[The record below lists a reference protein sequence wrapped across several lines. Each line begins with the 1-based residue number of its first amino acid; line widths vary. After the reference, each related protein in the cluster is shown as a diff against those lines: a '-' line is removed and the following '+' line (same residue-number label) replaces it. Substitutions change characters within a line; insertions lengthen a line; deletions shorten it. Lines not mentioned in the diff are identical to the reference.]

1 MPQRLRIDR
10 GFTIGA
16 GAVQCWTWNWHGEPD
31 ADRGPV
37 LFVADP
43 KDVPPQR
50 VVLVTYDIAKCR
62 AGPNEL
68 YPSEVFYEFKIRND
82 SNITVAFRLEIVL
95 LDDLPVRDTA

>member
-43 KDVPPQR
+43 KGAPSQR

-62 AGPNEL
+62 AGPNERN
-68 YPSEVFYEFKIRND
+68 PSEVFYEFKIRND

-95 LDDLPVRDTA
+95 FDDLPVRDTA